1 MWSSCHIDDEHI
13 RRGLGLQETHARMP
27 HRSTPRRHHRHRAS
41 GWFRRLA
48 PRFVLSAEQLGP
60 AWLTHWH
67 SCWLCKR
74 ERALAVSAGDSC
86 ARVTCHAWPRGKI
99 QSSSAILSAVQKKRI
114 RDDLMSGPASC
125 RNLDNGWSTAG
136 SHLIPRQQRLPR
148 DRRIRL
154 ARCGL
159 NCKPS
164 SLTGGAGTGS
174 DPKRAWNFAYS
185 VQRRAST

>member
-1 MWSSCHIDDEHI
+1 MREGYAPCHTWSSCHIDDEHI

-99 QSSSAILSAVQKKRI
+99 QSSSAILSSVQKNVRDDLMSTSGPASCRNTHQPSSI
-114 RDDLMSGPASC
+114 VYTQNGLWNLGDDLMSGPA
-125 RNLDNGWSTAG
+125 
-136 SHLIPRQQRLPR
+136 QRPPALCAHASPVPACPLR
-148 DRRIRL
+148 DVV
-154 ARCGL
+154 AV
-159 NCKPS
+159 
-164 SLTGGAGTGS
+164 A
-174 DPKRAWNFAYS
+174 KR
-185 VQRRAST
+185 